1 MDRVLEV
8 LAKYNVTPLQLS
20 TLIASS
26 LEYHLEDIKQNEY
39 PDLYPKDGEKLMEE
53 LNQLTWRL

>member
-8 LAKYNVTPLQLS
+8 LEKYNVTPLQLA
-20 TLIASS
+20 TLIAYS
-26 LEYHLEDIKQNEY
+26 LEYHLEDIRENSY
-39 PDLYPKDGEKLMEE
+39 PDLYPQEGEKLMEE